1 MNHWQ
6 RNIEQLREVAS
17 LFWPEELSG
26 EAAKLSVI
34 PILLNTQKQ
43 FLGILGI
50 NVSDIHKFFKLIEL
64 AELPANL
71 FLKHLMILADFGGE
85 LLQRVNDNF
94 SVLFPSGEL
103 EYMLNGVSQCYR
115 FQKLPIKG
123 RLTND
128 RLNASGRKLSVSHP
142 LDDLSKDVI
151 ALLVFGSESGNPY
164 TAEVLSKCEI
174 GCYLGDPSA
183 LETFVRQRYIW
194 VSRIT
199 AGSQTNNLG
208 QLAQKY
214 VQQYL
219 EDHLDIPDIRIQ
231 AGGHMPGISHTDQN
245 ANRPTSFDLVVSKQK
260 KYAAVEVS
268 FQVTTNSVIERKAG
282 QSQARYQQIQKAGYK
297 MAYVLDGAGN
307 FQRENAVSTICAHS
321 HCTVAFSRSE
331 LKILC
336 DFLREYFA

>member
-1 MNHWQ
+1 
-6 RNIEQLREVAS
+6 
-17 LFWPEELSG
+17 
-26 EAAKLSVI
+26 
-34 PILLNTQKQ
+34 
-43 FLGILGI
+43 
-50 NVSDIHKFFKLIEL
+50 
-64 AELPANL
+64 
-71 FLKHLMILADFGGE
+71 MIIADFGGE

-103 EYMLNGVSQCYR
+103 EYALNGVPQRYR

-128 RLNASGRKLSVSHP
+128 RLNASGKKLAASHP
-142 LDDLSKDVI
+142 LDDLSKDVT
-151 ALLVFGSESGNPY
+151 ALLMFGSESQNPY

-174 GCYLGDPSA
+174 GGYVGDPAA

-199 AGSQTNNLG
+199 AGSQTNNPG

-214 VQQYL
+214 VHHYL
-219 EDHLDIPDIRIQ
+219 EDHLDIPDTCIQ
-231 AGGHMPGISHTDQN
+231 AGGHMPGISYTDQN
-245 ANRPTSFDLVVSKQK
+245 ANRPTSFDLVVSKQE

-282 QSQARYQQIQKAGYK
+282 QAQARYQQIQKAGYK

-307 FQRENAVSTICAHS
+307 FQCENAVSTICAHS
-321 HCTVAFSRSE
+321 HCTVAFSRPE